1 MNQITTRYIT
11 ENGACYEQYVIT
23 DPEAKTAL
31 TITPERGGMITSF
44 TLDGEEFVWTRRP
57 NFSECNRPRFGV
69 PVLFPSCGNPDNGVH
84 IFDGKAYPMETHG
97 FADLCAWEVDSVG
110 PDGVTLA
117 LESTPLT
124 KFLYPFDFTLLLNYN
139 LEGNKAL
146 VSLTVINEGNTDM
159 PFSFGYHPYFTAS
172 KLENVEFDIK
182 CATCS
187 DNAKGEQPAAP
198 EKITLT
204 RKEGA
209 DNSVR
214 LLTGVHRALM
224 AVALVG
230 EGHGERP
237 QGDRGCGRDLW
248 QRRAVAAGCR
258 ELRLHGALERLG
270 QQRERGRQARGAGAG
285 RGHDQP
291 VEHHHREGV
300 KLHRL
305 LRAIKSKCPAARNA
319 AGHCFYAENYT

>member
-146 VSLTVINEGNTDM
+146 VSLTVINAVSYTHLTL
-159 PFSFGYHPYFTAS
+159 PT
-172 KLENVEFDIK
+172 KLEV
-182 CATCS
+182 
-187 DNAKGEQPAAP
+187 
-198 EKITLT
+198 
-204 RKEGA
+204 
-209 DNSVR
+209 
-214 LLTGVHRALM
+214 
-224 AVALVG
+224 
-230 EGHGERP
+230 
-237 QGDRGCGRDLW
+237 
-248 QRRAVAAGCR
+248 
-258 ELRLHGALERLG
+258 
-270 QQRERGRQARGAGAG
+270 
-285 RGHDQP
+285 
-291 VEHHHREGV
+291 
-300 KLHRL
+300 
-305 LRAIKSKCPAARNA
+305 
-319 AGHCFYAENYT
+319 